1 MAESSV
7 YRVTEVIGV
16 SSESWEDAARA
27 AVETAGK
34 TVRGLR
40 IAEVIRQDLT
50 IDDGGVVNFRTR
62 LGISFKYGAE
72 EGPRSARAP
81 RATAPRRRRAA
92 RPRAANSAIGLRR
105 LPMRSTSAA
114 AGIAVRRTS
123 SCSAASC
130 SMTSW
135 CRRLRPSTIEKKP
148 RTCGALELCASTSR
162 SWANVREDSVAGI
175 SGTSSTSAASKTLSD
190 TSEMLGGQSRNT

>member
-40 IAEVIRQDLT
+40 IAEVIRQDIT
-50 IDDGGVVNFRTR
+50 IGDAGVVNFRTR

-72 EGPRSARAP
+72 
-81 RATAPRRRRAA
+81 
-92 RPRAANSAIGLRR
+92 
-105 LPMRSTSAA
+105 
-114 AGIAVRRTS
+114 
-123 SCSAASC
+123 
-130 SMTSW
+130 
-135 CRRLRPSTIEKKP
+135 
-148 RTCGALELCASTSR
+148 
-162 SWANVREDSVAGI
+162 D
-175 SGTSSTSAASKTLSD
+175 
-190 TSEMLGGQSRNT
+190 